1 MLLFDVNKFN
11 LTKSISPFE
20 VYDFN
25 IYLTCS
31 NIYNIQ
37 YIYIYIYIYIYY
49 ILYIIYIHIYHIY
62 TYITCAA
69 ANNQA

>member
-37 YIYIYIYIYIYY
+37 YIYLYIYIHIY
-49 ILYIIYIHIYHIY
+49 ILYIIYYIY
-62 TYITCAA
+62 TYISYIYIYNLRSC
-69 ANNQA
+69 

>member
-37 YIYIYIYIYIYY
+37 YIYIYIYIYY

>member
-37 YIYIYIYIYIYY
+37 YIYIYIIYY
-49 ILYIIYIHIYHIY
+49 ILYIYIYIIYIHI
-62 TYITCAA
+62 
-69 ANNQA
+69 

>member
-37 YIYIYIYIYIYY
+37 YIYIYY

>member
-11 LTKSISPFE
+11 LTKSTSPFE

-37 YIYIYIYIYIYY
+37 YIYLYIYIYIIYY
-49 ILYIIYIHIYHIY
+49 ILYIYIYIIYIHI
-62 TYITCAA
+62 
-69 ANNQA
+69 